1 MKKNPEPYI
10 KLNGYEI
17 EDLNYTNNVETLKS
31 YSEGFV
37 FEPNFSLTKDKLHA
51 KLTVKVSILVEKN
64 SNSKNRG
71 ISMTI
76 NGFFSISEDIVN
88 DEKKVAQSLIVNGT
102 AILFP
107 YVRSIISMISGLD
120 SAQPVLLPT
129 INTTDLFGN

>member
-51 KLTVKVSILVEKN
+51 KLTVKVSILVEK
-64 SNSKNRG
+64 
-71 ISMTI
+71 IQ
-76 NGFFSISEDIVN
+76 IV
-88 DEKKVAQSLIVNGT
+88 KIVEY
-102 AILFP
+102 L
-107 YVRSIISMISGLD
+107 
-120 SAQPVLLPT
+120 
-129 INTTDLFGN
+129 

>member
-17 EDLNYTNNVETLKS
+17 EDLNYTNNKETLKS

-51 KLTVKVSILVEKN
+51 KLTVKASILVEKN

-76 NGFFSISEDIVN
+76 NGFFSISEDIVD

-120 SAQPVLLPT
+120 SAQTVLLPT

>member
-120 SAQPVLLPT
+120 SAQTVLLPT